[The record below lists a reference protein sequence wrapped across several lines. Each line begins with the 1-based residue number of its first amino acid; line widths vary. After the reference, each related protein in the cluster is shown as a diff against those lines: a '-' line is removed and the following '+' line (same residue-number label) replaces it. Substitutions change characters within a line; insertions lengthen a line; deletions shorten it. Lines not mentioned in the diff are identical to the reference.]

1 MNLFLTIIATGIPGF
16 ISYWYLSKIG
26 LVYFDKDKKDEK
38 VVALGALSL
47 LNMGLSIFLMYL
59 VADQFFN
66 KKIDFFKLDIYSS
79 VILFLIACIVSFL
92 LTYFVYPKVLEK
104 VNTSVEKKLDKD
116 LVPYTTNKPTIE
128 HLLQNPTFPYN
139 SVYIFKNDDKK
150 TFVESGVLERLSV
163 TEGSFKMSISPNT
176 FSTEEDFKYKEVRAL
191 FNGEHYT
198 KDRKHIYFDFDRNL
212 IIFIFNEDMSG

>member
-59 VADQFFN
+59 VADKFFN
-66 KKIDFFKLDIYSS
+66 KKTDFLKLDIYSS

-104 VNTSVEKKLDKD
+104 VNTSIEKKLDKD

-128 HLLQNPTFPYN
+128 HLVQNPTFPYN
-139 SVYIFKNDDKK
+139 AVYIFKNDDRK
-150 TFVESGVLERLSV
+150 TFVEGGVLERLSV

>member
-1 MNLFLTIIATGIPGF
+1 MDLFLTIIATGIPGF
-16 ISYWYLSKIG
+16 MSYWYLSKIG

-38 VVALGALSL
+38 VVVLGALSL
-47 LNMGLSIFLMYL
+47 LNMGFSIFLMYL
-59 VADQFFN
+59 SFDKILN
-66 KKIDFFKLDIYSS
+66 KKIDFFKLSIYSA
-79 VILFLIACIVSFL
+79 VILFLVACIVSFL
-92 LTYFVYPKVLEK
+92 LTYFVYPRALKK
-104 VNTSVEKKLDKD
+104 VNTSIEKKLDKD

-128 HLLQNPTFPYN
+128 HLIKNPSFPYN

-150 TFVESGVLERLSV
+150 TFVESGILERLSV

-176 FSTEEDFKYKEVRAL
+176 FSTEEDFKYEEVKAL